1 MKTLTKMLKSHFEG
15 RNYNIF
21 ACDVPGEGEHKLFE
35 LMRTSQFDI
44 NDKHVVYGLD
54 SDLIMLSMLHLDIA
68 PNIFLYRETPEYIKN
83 INPLL
88 DETQTYILNVKLLS
102 DIITKELGENIKY
115 FADLHGFKQPRVCQW
130 VKTNPVPINSK
141 RNYLSNAI
149 EFFFTFVK
157 GKNPTFNSS
166 YDKGIYNFPL
176 CHGNERT
183 EHPTQKPLG
192 LIKALIEKH
201 SNVDDLVLDPFGGSG
216 TTAIASIE
224 LSRDFI
230 LFEKDQLYFELSK
243 NRIEQIKK

>member
-1 MKTLTKMLKSHFEG
+1 MSNEIILGDCYELLKQIKSSSVDLILTDPP
-15 RNYNIF
+15 YNISRSSNF
-21 ACDVPGEGEHKLFE
+21 KKNSDNKKFNNISIDFGDWDQNEIDLDKLFFE
-35 LMRTSQFDI
+35 FKRILKKGGTLIIFYDIWKSQ
-44 NDKHVVYGLD
+44 
-54 SDLIMLSMLHLDIA
+54 
-68 PNIFLYRETPEYIKN
+68 
-83 INPLL
+83 
-88 DETQTYILNVKLLS
+88 
-102 DIITKELGENIKY
+102 NIKY

-141 RNYLSNAI
+141 KNYLSNAI

-157 GKNPTFNSS
+157 GGKSTFNSS
-166 YDKGIYNFPL
+166 YDKGLYNYPI
-176 CHGNERT
+176 CHGKERT

-192 LIKALIEKH
+192 LIKSLIEKH
-201 SNVDDLVLDPFGGSG
+201 SNVGDLVLDPFGGSG